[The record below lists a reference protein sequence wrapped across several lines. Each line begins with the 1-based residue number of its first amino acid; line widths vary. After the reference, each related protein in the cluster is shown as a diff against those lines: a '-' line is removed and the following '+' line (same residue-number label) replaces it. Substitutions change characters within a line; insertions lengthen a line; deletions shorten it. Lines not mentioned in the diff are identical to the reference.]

1 MPSDSSTVPPPD
13 PILAILQEIA
23 QSSALKTLALGML
36 ARELEG
42 SVRSFSKAH
51 GHRGAAEERIL
62 TTLERFEKNSN
73 ILRHDVRL
81 MLTRMGPLELEVA
94 DLRDEARLRADA
106 SPPKPRDGD
115 PNGQ

>member
-1 MPSDSSTVPPPD
+1 MPPDSTTVPPPD

-62 TTLERFEKNSN
+62 NMLERFEKDSN
-73 ILRHDVRL
+73 VLRYEVRQ
-81 MLTRMGPLELEVA
+81 MMKRMGPLELEVA
-94 DLRDEARLRADA
+94 DLRDEARTRAD
-106 SPPKPRDGD
+106 PPKPRDGGD
-115 PNGQ
+115 NGQ